1 MKCINSF
8 IPHVSSH
15 EVWVTKFHFSRI
27 KIAAVSQSIYV
38 ISIFWAPAMTLP
50 IVSSTIKMQTQ
61 EVQLQISS
69 SSSVYL
75 SCYYFL
81 NKSYAPLKKMPAFY
95 LNYYQSYMTFWWV
108 ISPFWYHFLICGVPE
123 VHLYLLICNISDI

>member
-1 MKCINSF
+1 
-8 IPHVSSH
+8 
-15 EVWVTKFHFSRI
+15 
-27 KIAAVSQSIYV
+27 
-38 ISIFWAPAMTLP
+38 MTLP

-81 NKSYAPLKKMPAFY
+81 NKSYAPPKKDACILPELLSKLYDILM
-95 LNYYQSYMTFWWV
+95 SYFT
-108 ISPFWYHFLICGVPE
+108 FLISFS
-123 VHLYLLICNISDI
+123 HLWSPWSSFIPINL